1 MMSVSP
7 ICPIPLPR
15 ENRLLVVLDMDLTMI
30 HAVSV
35 PHNPAV
41 PNPNCTFIVTNA
53 ELKAMGYPLAD
64 DQRNVWVRPGLRQ
77 FLKQVSAF
85 ADIIVWTL
93 SVCELAKTMIEKFDV
108 DRCIKGVIG
117 RDSFYFRGFPT
128 EAISRNTQYNT
139 FLDPSAAL
147 APGVLDD
154 LALMN
159 SHVNKPHFI
168 KNLAAIG
175 YNMSRTVIVDD
186 WADLCILNPENAI
199 IVPQFDMS
207 RALKGDDDALLS
219 YVFPLLQTMSPAC
232 IDVRAFLT
240 NMNEADRVKN
250 TLRST
255 SFAHRPDLV
264 EVIYTKHSEYYG
276 FAKRRTSVAS
286 KMQPLWEEKVAEPVE
301 RKESVIFQ
309 TRIVSRVVRS
319 QPPSQQ
325 SDSDVVMA
333 CPVAP
338 IPQSQALAAATAA
351 LAASNGLKPV
361 LNHQSQPVAA

>member
-1 MMSVSP
+1 MSTFQP
-7 ICPIPLPR
+7 ICPIAFPQQ
-15 ENRLLVVLDMDLTMI
+15 NKLLVVLDMDLTLI

-35 PHNPAV
+35 MAHSPV
-41 PNPNCTFIVTNA
+41 PPSATFIVSNA

-77 FLKQVSAF
+77 FLKQVSSF

-108 DRCIKGVIG
+108 DHCIKGVIG

-128 EAISRNTQYNT
+128 EAVSKNTQYNT
-139 FLDPSAAL
+139 FLDPAAAL

-186 WADLCILNPENAI
+186 WADLCVLNPENAI
-199 IVPQFDMS
+199 IVPQFDMT
-207 RALKGDDDALLS
+207 RALKGDDDSLLT
-219 YVFPLLQTMSPAC
+219 YVVPLLQTMSPAC
-232 IDVRAFLT
+232 IDVRAFLN

-264 EVIYTKHSEYYG
+264 DAIYGKHSEFYG
-276 FAKRRTSVAS
+276 FSKRSRITAAS
-286 KMQPLWEEKVAEPVE
+286 KMQPLWEEKVAEPEE

-325 SDSDVVMA
+325 TDSDVVMA

-338 IPQSQALAAATAA
+338 IPQALAAATAA
-351 LAASNGLKPV
+351 LAAANGVATV
-361 LNHQSQPVAA
+361 LNQQAQPVAA